1 MSDELFTTATA
12 TTAAT
17 TGAAEV
23 PESAEG
29 RAYPAPLM
37 RFMPAITFGVRAAA
51 LAGMAVSAG
60 ALAFGLAGAFD
71 DVTAGAHTTCCG
83 GELDV
88 LGD

>member
-1 MSDELFTTATA
+1 MSEDLFT

-17 TGAAEV
+17 DAADT
-23 PESAEG
+23 SASEKEERG
-29 RAYPAPLM
+29 YPTPLL

-71 DVTAGAHTTCCG
+71 DVAAGAHTTCCG
-83 GELDV
+83 GELD
-88 LGD
+88 